1 MSEYEMKLDV
11 KLKNNYEKA
20 KQDLIKA
27 RLSFDKLTAQE
38 KEILISE
45 AFGIETMLELKNV
58 LGM

>member
-11 KLKNNYEKA
+11 ELKNNYKKA

-38 KEILISE
+38 KEKLITE

-58 LGM
+58 LGR